1 MSLFFVLQVRIRESN
16 FHSSLIQGAQN
27 FDLSH
32 QQTKTVVSDGEK
44 SSGSRGLGVK
54 LENNEKMLNS
64 EKSLSHPISQQPA
77 AASADTNDN
86 KMPVEQL
93 TSHVLSS
100 VASNPNFKAVNSVT
114 TLIILVSA
122 FLGRENCMKIYD
134 DAIQRKFRFFSYGD
148 SMLAFRPTRSF
159 RKKI

>member
-1 MSLFFVLQVRIRESN
+1 MLQARIRESN

-32 QQTKTVVSDGEK
+32 QQTKTIVTDGK
-44 SSGSRGLGVK
+44 KGGLGAK

-64 EKSLSHPISQQPA
+64 EKSLSHPKSQQP
-77 AASADTNDN
+77 DTNDN

-114 TLIILVSA
+114 ILLIILVCFNIYLP
-122 FLGRENCMKIYD
+122 FLVVGILNSILLVPNG
-134 DAIQRKFRFFSYGD
+134 S
-148 SMLAFRPTRSF
+148 
-159 RKKI
+159 

>member
-64 EKSLSHPISQQPA
+64 EKSLSHPKSQQP

-114 TLIILVSA
+114 TLLIILVCFNIYLP
-122 FLGRENCMKIYD
+122 FLVVGILNSILLVPNG
-134 DAIQRKFRFFSYGD
+134 S
-148 SMLAFRPTRSF
+148 
-159 RKKI
+159 

>member
-1 MSLFFVLQVRIRESN
+1 MLQVRIRESN

-32 QQTKTVVSDGEK
+32 QQTKTIVTDGK
-44 SSGSRGLGVK
+44 KGGLGAK
-54 LENNEKMLNS
+54 LENNEKMFKNS
-64 EKSLSHPISQQPA
+64 EKSLSHPKSQQP
-77 AASADTNDN
+77 DTNDN

-114 TLIILVSA
+114 TLLIILVCFNIYLP
-122 FLGRENCMKIYD
+122 FLVVGILNSILLVPNG
-134 DAIQRKFRFFSYGD
+134 S
-148 SMLAFRPTRSF
+148 
-159 RKKI
+159 

>member
-32 QQTKTVVSDGEK
+32 QQTKTIVTDGK
-44 SSGSRGLGVK
+44 KGGLGAK

-64 EKSLSHPISQQPA
+64 EKSLSHPKSQQP

-114 TLIILVSA
+114 TLIILVCFNICLP
-122 FLGRENCMKIYD
+122 FLVVGILNSILLVPNG
-134 DAIQRKFRFFSYGD
+134 S
-148 SMLAFRPTRSF
+148 
-159 RKKI
+159 